1 MLPEEAGEEW
11 RSWTHQTQLR
21 HGPSEGTGCTQPLSK
36 EAAPACSICSL
47 TVSPKPC
54 RCPGTCFVLM
64 VSEGNAA
71 LVSTYTCTLLH
82 CTGLCQRSAPTVSA
96 CSFSSWGSFQLPL
109 EQNSSLL
116 IGGLAVSWLL
126 LAPFLTLFQGISLCL
141 AQTWCSVLFSPTLL
155 SLCVRSSSWVTP

>member
-21 HGPSEGTGCTQPLSK
+21 HGPSEGTGCPQPLSK

-47 TVSPKPC
+47 TVSHKPC
-54 RCPGTCFVLM
+54 RCSGTCFVLM

-82 CTGLCQRSAPTVSA
+82 CTGLCQRSAPPVSA
-96 CSFSSWGSFQLPL
+96 CSFGSWGP
-109 EQNSSLL
+109 
-116 IGGLAVSWLL
+116 GCL
-126 LAPFLTLFQGISLCL
+126 LAPVGSFPAFVSGDFSMPCTNLVFRSL
-141 AQTWCSVLFSPTLL
+141 
-155 SLCVRSSSWVTP
+155 